1 MLREYFGMVRSYD
14 PANQQEQFRRREIPT
29 KGRLTYVKSKSRL
42 LVELQTKKT
51 DEWIKCFETSIVL
64 PESPY
69 LGFSAMTGDVSDN
82 HE

>member
-1 MLREYFGMVRSYD
+1 MFREYRFVAVID
-14 PANQQEQFRRREIPT
+14 WADEKEQFRRRDIPT

-42 LVELQTKKT
+42 LVELQTKKS
-51 DEWIKCFETSIVL
+51 DEWLKCFETSIVL

-69 LGFSAMTGDVSDN
+69 LGFTALTGDVSDA